1 MSLSSRAALVGTPRL
16 AGSLRFL
23 VTVLVAEGLAIEG
36 LAAGLVLAT
45 ATSPCSVATTL
56 YPRAP
61 ERYRFARVF
70 ACRRRACAAR
80 SGLQARERPSTRRR
94 GCETL
99 GTKGGAQGV
108 PWRLNILP
116 GTRKTVWRRSAS
128 PPRRRGPR
136 PTAATAPKAS

>member
-1 MSLSSRAALVGTPRL
+1 GWVGTV
-16 AGSLRFL
+16 S
-23 VTVLVAEGLAIEG
+23 VAEGLAIEG

-116 GTRKTVWRRSAS
+116 GTRKTGWRGSSS
-128 PPRRRGPR
+128 PPRRRASSPR
-136 PTAATAPKAS
+136 PTPSPRPSLEHCVAS